1 LLVDDVVRALR
12 GLKRLPQRR
21 AIIKILFTDKAMKPI
36 RVTFIAALLAGSAG
50 LHAQETASK
59 VEHCD
64 RPLGTIAV
72 SEAQSASASALQAYG
87 LGSPVALLRI
97 MIQQSN
103 CFTPVERGAALANLQ
118 QERALAADGEMLAG
132 SNVGKGQL
140 QAADFVMTPNVQFTA
155 GDTGGIGGAITSFGG
170 HLLGGLGRIAGSVA
184 GNVKFREAQTSLLI
198 ADVRSGIQVAAEE
211 GVASKTDFG
220 ISGWSWGGGD
230 YSRLGGYTNTPEGKM
245 VAASLLDNYNR
256 IVVKIRNEP
265 GLVRTGSAAG
275 RANARASTREGAPVT
290 AGASV
295 YARLATVKVY
305 TEPRAGSKVMGT
317 LKRSEEAI
325 ATGEE
330 RDGFVR
336 IDGENVAGGWVQ
348 RTLVATQPAP

>member
-1 LLVDDVVRALR
+1 
-12 GLKRLPQRR
+12 
-21 AIIKILFTDKAMKPI
+21 MKPI
-36 RVTFIAALLAGSAG
+36 RVSIFTALVVSSAG
-50 LHAQETASK
+50 LHAGETSST
-59 VEHCD
+59 VERCD

-72 SEAQSASASALQAYG
+72 SESRGASATALQSYG
-87 LGSPVALLRI
+87 LGSPAALLRI

-103 CFTPVERGAALANLQ
+103 CFQVVERGAAMADLQ
-118 QERALAADGEMLAG
+118 QERALAADGQMLGG

-140 QAADFVMTPNVQFTA
+140 QAADFVMTPNVQFA
-155 GDTGGIGGAITSFGG
+155 ANNTGGIGGSLSDYGG
-170 HLLGGLGRIAGSVA
+170 RLLGGLGRVAGGIAG
-184 GNVKFREAQTSLLI
+184 NMKFKEAQTSLLI
-198 ADVRSGIQVAAEE
+198 SDVRSGIQVAAEE
-211 GVASKTDFG
+211 GVATKTDFG

-265 GLVRTGSAAG
+265 SLVRATSAASKV
-275 RANARASTREGAPVT
+275 NAQASTQAGTPVSP
-290 AGASV
+290 GASV
-295 YARLATVKVY
+295 YARLSSVKVY
-305 TEPRAGSKVMGT
+305 TEPRATSKVMGT

-330 RDGFVR
+330 RDGFVK

-348 RTLVATQPAP
+348 RTLVATQPAPR

>member
-1 LLVDDVVRALR
+1 MT
-12 GLKRLPQRR
+12 PQRVS
-21 AIIKILFTDKAMKPI
+21 I
-36 RVTFIAALLAGSAG
+36 IAALLVGSAS
-50 LHAQETASK
+50 LHAEETASK

-72 SEAQSASASALQAYG
+72 SEAQSASSTALQSYG

-103 CFTPVERGAALANLQ
+103 CFQPVERGAAMANLQ
-118 QERALAADGEMLAG
+118 QERALAASGETLAG

-155 GDTGGIGGAITSFGG
+155 GDTGGIGGAISSYGG
-170 HLLGGLGRIAGSVA
+170 SLLGGLGRIAGGIA
-184 GNVKFREAQTSLLI
+184 GNLKFREAQTSLLI

-220 ISGWSWGGGD
+220 ISGWSWGSGD

-256 IVVKIRNEP
+256 IVVKIRNQP
-265 GLVRTGSAAG
+265 SLVRASSSAS
-275 RANARASTREGAPVT
+275 RANAQASTREGVPVA

-305 TEPRAGSKVMGT
+305 TEPRSGSKVMGT

-330 RDGFVR
+330 RDGFVK

-348 RTLVATQPAP
+348 RTLVATQPAPQ

>member
-1 LLVDDVVRALR
+1 MNPNRVS
-12 GLKRLPQRR
+12 
-21 AIIKILFTDKAMKPI
+21 IL
-36 RVTFIAALLAGSAG
+36 AALLLSSAG
-50 LHAQETASK
+50 LHAEETASK

-72 SEAQSASASALQAYG
+72 SEAQSESSTALQSYG

-103 CFTPVERGAALANLQ
+103 CFLPVERGAAMANLQ
-118 QERALAADGEMLAG
+118 QERALAASGETLAG

-155 GDTGGIGGAITSFGG
+155 GDTGGIGGAISSYGG
-170 HLLGGLGRIAGSVA
+170 HFLGGLGRLAGGIAG
-184 GNVKFREAQTSLLI
+184 NLKFREAQTSLLI
-198 ADVRSGIQVAAEE
+198 ADVRSGIQVAAEQ
-211 GVASKTDFG
+211 GVATKTDFG

-256 IVVKIRNEP
+256 IVVKIRNQP
-265 GLVRTGSAAG
+265 TLVYASSAASK
-275 RANARASTREGAPVT
+275 ANAHASTREGVPVT

-295 YARLATVKVY
+295 YARLASVKVY
-305 TEPRAGSKVMGT
+305 TEPRTSSKVMGT

-330 RDGFVR
+330 RDGFVKV
-336 IDGENVAGGWVQ
+336 DGENVSGGWVQ
-348 RTLVATQPAP
+348 RTLVATQPAPQ